1 MLPRIALI
9 RKLQPKLRMIA
20 DGDTTVN
27 VVRAERCAALLVVS
41 ANASEEVFLLSV
53 DTSDNASDFSLLI
66 PGTRNSLNSCTRANA
81 IGRVT
86 YHSESG

>member
-1 MLPRIALI
+1 MLPRIALELI

-53 DTSDNASDFSLLI
+53 EPARPRWPS
-66 PGTRNSLNSCTRANA
+66 RM
-81 IGRVT
+81 
-86 YHSESG
+86 